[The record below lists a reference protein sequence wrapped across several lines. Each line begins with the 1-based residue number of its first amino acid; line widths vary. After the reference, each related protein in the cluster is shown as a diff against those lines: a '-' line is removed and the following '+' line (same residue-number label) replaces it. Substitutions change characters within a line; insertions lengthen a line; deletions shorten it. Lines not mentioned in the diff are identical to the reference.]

1 MLFLICSG
9 LTKVLKFSF
18 GLLLVQEF
26 EFSDMLI
33 VSFLQY
39 FSMLIL
45 HLFNCVQMLILLF
58 RKFLSVLLFQILVL
72 QDSFLNLIV
81 MLLALLFQSLKM
93 IILSIRN
100 VNFQILNLNLQ
111 TFNHFHILLVLLTVS
126 IGINHNFLTCFNNFY
141 LQTSSL
147 IFCILE
153 ILFELVAIKF
163 NIIDDSEFFIQSD
176 QSYFHSFNFN
186 VSFTNLEL
194 KLVCALYVLIFFCT
208 RTIYLGWG

>member
-1 MLFLICSG
+1 MKFKIMHFLICFS

-72 QDSFLNLIV
+72 QDSFLNLLV

-126 IGINHNFLTCFNNFY
+126 IGINHNFLTCFNNWFT
-141 LQTSSL
+141 LEVFIPIQGKWSW
-147 IFCILE
+147 CRRILE
-153 ILFELVAIKF
+153 HIKHRPTSIL
-163 NIIDDSEFFIQSD
+163 D
-176 QSYFHSFNFN
+176 
-186 VSFTNLEL
+186 
-194 KLVCALYVLIFFCT
+194 
-208 RTIYLGWG
+208 W